1 MRSVIIGLE
10 SRETV
15 FARGYDLARRADLGE
30 TLPESDYF
38 LNFGSLQQLFNE
50 LTPERLRIVETLIET
65 GALPCQHLARRLARN
80 EEEITKD
87 INVLIDHNLVAI
99 NEHNHYLVPWGTV
112 EFRLCFGA
120 GQAKAA

>member
-15 FARGYDLARRADLGE
+15 FGRAYELARRADHGE

-65 GALPCQHLARRLARN
+65 GGQTSQNLTLRLARA
-80 EEEITKD
+80 EKEITTD
-87 INVLIDHNLVAI
+87 INALMQHDLVAK
-99 NEHNHYLVPWGTV
+99 NEHNQYFVPWGTV
-112 EFRLCFGA
+112 EFRLCFGV